1 MRRRSAGSR
10 AGAARTAR
18 ASVAAKGDIST
29 PGKRRLILASTHA
42 MRLHLPAWARSR
54 LDSPGMTRQIRACSM
69 LRLAANP
76 PTAVTPALCALFFAS
91 GAAALLFE
99 NLWFRQAGLLLG
111 NAVWTSD
118 LVTAGF
124 MAGLRVGNGFVA
136 HRAWRWRR
144 PLRAYA
150 GLEILIAASGLALV
164 AGLPGLVP
172 AVAPLLARLGE
183 GALLDAVRLAGGFLL
198 LVVPSSA
205 MGATL
210 PVLAR
215 SLGVHDP

>member
-1 MRRRSAGSR
+1 MSR
-10 AGAARTAR
+10 PAA
-18 ASVAAKGDIST
+18 
-29 PGKRRLILASTHA
+29 P
-42 MRLHLPAWARSR
+42 
-54 LDSPGMTRQIRACSM
+54 
-69 LRLAANP
+69 P

-99 NLWFRQAGLLLG
+99 NLWFRETGLLFG
-111 NAVWTSD
+111 NAVWASA

-124 MAGLRVGNGFVA
+124 MAGLAIGNGFVA
-136 HRAWRWRR
+136 RRASAWPR
-144 PLRAYA
+144 PLRVYA
-150 GLEILIAASGLALV
+150 GLELAVAATGFGLV

-183 GALLDAVRLAGGFLL
+183 GAALDGVRLAGGFLL

-215 SLGVHDP
+215 